1 MKIFDKIEE
10 ILAAVCLV
18 VMAILTFANV
28 IARYL
33 FSASFSFSEEIT
45 TYLFVLLSMLGTAI
59 AAKRRAH
66 LGLSIVTDAV
76 GPKAEK
82 ILRIIGY
89 VAAVL
94 FTGAIFYYGIRMV
107 MNQRMLGQVTAGMQW
122 PEWIFGS
129 FVPIGAFF
137 ATVRFIQ
144 VLIEEIQKRRNVNSG
159 SSNSI
164 YNICHTASDRRA
176 YRGMPRNIKRGG
188 NDRAGSRTAA

>member
-1 MKIFDKIEE
+1 MKVFDKIEE
-10 ILAAVCLV
+10 MLAAACLT

-76 GPKAEK
+76 GPRVEK

-89 VAAVL
+89 AAAVV
-94 FTGAIFYYGIRMV
+94 FTGAIFYYGILMV
-107 MNQRMLGQVTAGMQW
+107 RNQQILGQVTAGMQW

-144 VLIEEIQKRRNVNSG
+144 VLVEEIRRNPEETERKKEGDN
-159 SSNSI
+159 
-164 YNICHTASDRRA
+164 
-176 YRGMPRNIKRGG
+176 
-188 NDRAGSRTAA
+188 